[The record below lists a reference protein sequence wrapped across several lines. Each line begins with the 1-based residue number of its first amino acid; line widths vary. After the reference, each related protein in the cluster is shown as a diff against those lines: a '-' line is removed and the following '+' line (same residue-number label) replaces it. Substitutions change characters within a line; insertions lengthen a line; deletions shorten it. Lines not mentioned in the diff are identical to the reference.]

1 MESRKRIGV
10 KANIIPLA
18 PVDWGGGDLRDVV
31 LLEIT
36 TPEGFTGLG
45 SAYTGLSQLEHALTL
60 YQQDPEVLHKAG
72 AELTVAMSAIDI
84 ALWDIRGKEA
94 NLPVSEL
101 LGGRQHDSVL
111 AYATVT
117 LPMTPAAAGDEFEG
131 ILRSIL
137 EQGFR
142 AIKLSIDN
150 FGHRDDTRS
159 DKEWDL
165 CEASLLRFA
174 RKIVGKNVQLMLDVY
189 SSDPEWSGD
198 FDWALKT
205 SKVLEELDFLWFEE
219 PLAPEDLEDFT
230 QLTQRTNVAIA
241 GGEDFI
247 LLSDFETLSNRH
259 AVDILQPDC
268 TRVGGLTQ
276 MHSIRMVASQN
287 NLHLIPHGYNT
298 AVGLAAD
305 LQFQATVSDEKYC
318 MVEVWPHKSI
328 TELLKHNPFSLD
340 SEGRITVPTGAGLG
354 VALND
359 EFKTRTQL
367 HADYAF

>member
-1 MESRKRIGV
+1 VIKTSK
-10 KANIIPLA
+10 IIPLT

-36 TPEGFTGLG
+36 TPEGITGLG
-45 SAYTGLSQLEHALTL
+45 STYTGRSQLEKALTL
-60 YQQDPEVLHKAG
+60 YQQDPEALHKAD
-72 AELTVAMSAIDI
+72 AELTVPMSAIDI
-84 ALWDIRGKEA
+84 ALWDVRGKEE

-101 LGGRQHDSVL
+101 LGGRKHDRIL
-111 AYATVT
+111 AYATVDLPLTSAEPGDDFDKT
-117 LPMTPAAAGDEFEG
+117 LRAALD
-131 ILRSIL
+131 L
-137 EQGFR
+137 GFK
-142 AIKLSIDN
+142 AVKLCIEN
-150 FGHRDDTRS
+150 FGHRNGSKS
-159 DKEWDL
+159 DKEWGL
-165 CEASLLRFA
+165 REANLLRFA
-174 RKIVGKNVQLMLDVY
+174 RSITGKDVRLMLDVY

-205 SKVLEELDFLWFEE
+205 SKVLEEEDFLWFEE
-219 PLAPEDLEDFT
+219 PLAPQDIEDFA
-230 QLTQRTNVAIA
+230 QLTQRANVAIS

-247 LLSDFETLSNRH
+247 LLSDFENLSNRH

-276 MHSIRMVASQN
+276 MQSIRTAASQN

-328 TELLKHNPFSLD
+328 TELLKHSPFSLD

-354 VALND
+354 VALKD
-359 EFKTRTQL
+359 EIR
-367 HADYAF
+367 